1 MIWSLLL
8 LPACGEKDITSVAE
22 TEDTS
27 TDTNTDTDTSEE
39 TGTDEDGDGFTIE
52 DGDCDDSDP
61 WTNPGRDEEAG
72 DGIDNDCDGRLD
84 EKWSGMT
91 VSLAISGGVS
101 RLVTINSIGNVD
113 SQVSLNNDC
122 VPTYLEHGFDG
133 GWVISNGNSGL
144 AEVSSSGEC
153 TLLADFS
160 EDEDN
165 SSLFA
170 VTAHPD
176 GYYIGLR
183 GNGLLRVNRDGST
196 ETLVEWDANDMTEAG
211 DPNPNYQIFA
221 WSMARDIRTNEIGIF
236 GFKGGFATWSPEGG
250 LEIHKQA
257 DLENWDGR
265 YAYAGAVKDGGGW
278 YSLVYALET
287 GEISIARFNSEQ
299 NDWIDRISW
308 SDVDQG
314 AQEFAFPQGMTIN
327 GDHGDYYV
335 TADVATFSSVFRVRE
350 ADDLIADLYT
360 SDTQPSWTFYGI
372 VSNY

>member
-1 MIWSLLL
+1 MISLVSILF
-8 LPACGEKDITSVAE
+8 ACGDKGTAIVEPAVEPSTE
-22 TEDTS
+22 TEPATEP
-27 TDTNTDTDTSEE
+27 SEE

-72 DGIDNDCDGRLD
+72 DGIDNDCDGRID
-84 EKWSGMT
+84 ERWSGMT
-91 VSLAISGGVS
+91 VSLANAGGAS
-101 RLVTINSIGNVD
+101 QLVTINSIGNVD

-183 GNGLLRVNRDGST
+183 GNELLRVNRDGTT
-196 ETLVEWDANDMTEAG
+196 ETLVDWDADAMTEDG
-211 DPNPNYQIFA
+211 ELNPNYQIFA
-221 WSMARDIRTNEIGIF
+221 WSMARDIRTDEIGIF
-236 GFKGGFATWSPEGG
+236 GFKGGFATWSPENG
-250 LEIHKQA
+250 LQF
-257 DLENWDGR
+257 
-265 YAYAGAVKDGGGW
+265 
-278 YSLVYALET
+278 
-287 GEISIARFNSEQ
+287 ISR
-299 NDWIDRISW
+299 RI
-308 SDVDQG
+308 
-314 AQEFAFPQGMTIN
+314 
-327 GDHGDYYV
+327 
-335 TADVATFSSVFRVRE
+335 
-350 ADDLIADLYT
+350 
-360 SDTQPSWTFYGI
+360 
-372 VSNY
+372 